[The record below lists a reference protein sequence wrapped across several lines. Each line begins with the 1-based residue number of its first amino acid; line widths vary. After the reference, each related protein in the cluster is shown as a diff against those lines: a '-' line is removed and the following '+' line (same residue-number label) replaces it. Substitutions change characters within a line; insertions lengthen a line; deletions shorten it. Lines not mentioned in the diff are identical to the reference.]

1 VSTSVVAR
9 PVAAATAGRV
19 GSRARTARLA
29 WLLGGAGLTLAFTTQ
44 PFRDPDVWWH
54 LAIGRLITAHGIPSV
69 EPFSFLPAAHA
80 WGGQQWGY
88 EVMLARLVGA
98 GGPGLAMLVMGALGS
113 AALLVAALARP
124 RRLQVPAAW
133 LAASM
138 VTCGL
143 VAAQVMGVRGQV
155 ITIVGTALVLLV
167 AGRWREGSTAT
178 VWALPP
184 LFAVWANLHA
194 GFVTGLALLLLVAT
208 TVAVHRRVVAGSE
221 ASARLR
227 PLLLAT
233 AASALLTLATPA
245 GPHLYG
251 YVAQT
256 FGNPTLTQNITEWM
270 PPDFHAWD
278 MRLFELVAAGLLV
291 LWTLHRRPDPLD
303 VVLAGVAFAATLQA
317 QRNVALF
324 AIVALPQLA
333 GYGWQAWT
341 AHHTAMRRARTALPP
356 ALALACAAA
365 VCTASV
371 VAIAPRLTRSAA
383 ADYEAQHEPKAAA
396 DYVASH
402 LAGQRLYSTYEW
414 GGYLAYRFPDQRAVY
429 IYGESAVFG
438 SARLQQY
445 LDIHLVRSAWRQRLG
460 DAGIH
465 AAVVPSASQE
475 TTAFLEAGWTVS
487 CHDSAGGAVVMQSGG
502 APPTTLP
509 PDPATAP
516 ACRG

>member
-1 VSTSVVAR
+1 MITSVVAR
-9 PVAAATAGRV
+9 PVAAATATGL
-19 GSRARTARLA
+19 GSRARSARLA
-29 WLLGGAGLTLAFTTQ
+29 WLLGAAGLTLAFTTQ

-54 LAIGRLITAHGIPSV
+54 LAIGRLITAHGIPSL
-69 EPFSFLPAAHA
+69 EPFSFLPAANP

-88 EVMLARLVGA
+88 EVMLARLVGS
-98 GGPGLAMLVMGALGS
+98 GGPGLAMLVMGVLGS
-113 AALLVAALARP
+113 AALLVAALAAP
-124 RRLQVPAAW
+124 RRVHVPAAW

-138 VTCGL
+138 VICGL
-143 VAAQVMGVRGQV
+143 IAAQVMGVRGQV
-155 ITIVGTALVLLV
+155 ITVLGTALVLLV
-167 AGRWREGSTAT
+167 VSRWREGFTSA

-194 GFVTGLALLLLVAT
+194 GFVTGLAVLVLMAT
-208 TVAVHRRVVAGSE
+208 TVAVHRRTVAGSE
-221 ASARLR
+221 AAARLR

-233 AASALLTLATPA
+233 AASAVLTLATPA

-291 LWTLHRRPDPLD
+291 LWAMHRRPDPVD

-324 AIVALPQLA
+324 AVVALPQLA
-333 GYGWQAWT
+333 GYGWQAWS
-341 AHHTAMRRARTALPP
+341 ARRTGTRRPRTALP
-356 ALALACAAA
+356 AVVALACTAA
-365 VCTASV
+365 VCAATV
-371 VAIAPRLTRSAA
+371 VEIAPRLSRSAA
-383 ADYEAQHEPKAAA
+383 ADYETQHEPRAAA
-396 DYVASH
+396 DYVATH
-402 LAGQRLYSTYEW
+402 LAGQHLYSTYEW
-414 GGYLAYRFPDQRAVY
+414 GGYLAYRFPDQRVVY

-445 LDIHLVRSAWRQRLG
+445 LDIHLVRAAWHQRLG

-465 AAVVPSASQE
+465 AAVVPAASQE

-487 CHDSAGGAVVMQSGG
+487 CHDPAGGAVVMQSGG
-502 APPTTLP
+502 EPPTTQPL
-509 PDPATAP
+509 DPTTAP